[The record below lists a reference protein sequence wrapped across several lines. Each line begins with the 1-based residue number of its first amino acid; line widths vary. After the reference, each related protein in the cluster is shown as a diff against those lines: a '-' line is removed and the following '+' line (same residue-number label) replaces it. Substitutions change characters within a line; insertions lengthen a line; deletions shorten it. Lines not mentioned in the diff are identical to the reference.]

1 MHDQLVTGRRFR
13 VLSIVDDVTRECL
26 RALADTSISGRR
38 VMRELADLITERG
51 RPKMIVSNNRT
62 KLTSNAVGHVRLH
75 LRPCRRSLRKPSHTG
90 TRRKLPMPNR
100 KDIADM
106 IIARMTSEQARMTS
120 QYAASRGGIGYF
132 YIDNLLPE
140 ELALAI
146 HAQFPKPET
155 MKLKKTLREY
165 KYIAAQMNHYD
176 PILEESVYAFQDE
189 RVVELVK
196 NICDMK
202 SAYPDVHLYAGG
214 ISMMGKDQYLN
225 PHLDN
230 SHDKDRDRWR
240 VLNLL
245 YYVTPDWKEENGGN
259 LEVWPG
265 GVENE
270 QTTIHS
276 RFNRLV
282 VMATHNQS
290 WHSVSPIK
298 VDGFRC
304 CVSNYYFAD
313 EALKPDDTF
322 HVTSFRG
329 RPEQKIRDVVLRADA
344 TARMAVRKV
353 FAKGVVENEHLY
365 KREQDR

>member
-1 MHDQLVTGRRFR
+1 MT
-13 VLSIVDDVTRECL
+13 TRHE
-26 RALADTSISGRR
+26 
-38 VMRELADLITERG
+38 
-51 RPKMIVSNNRT
+51 
-62 KLTSNAVGHVRLH
+62 
-75 LRPCRRSLRKPSHTG
+75 
-90 TRRKLPMPNR
+90 
-100 KDIADM
+100 IAD
-106 IIARMTSEQARMTS
+106 IIVRRMTDEKERMIE
-120 QYAASRGGIGYF
+120 QYAASREGIGHF
-132 YIDNLLPE
+132 YIDDVLPE
-140 ELALAI
+140 EMALAI
-146 HAQFPKPET
+146 HRQFPKPET

-165 KYIAAQMNHYD
+165 KYIAAQMDQYD
-176 PILEESVYAFQDE
+176 PILEESVYAFQDD

-196 NICDMK
+196 EICGMA

-245 YYVTPDWKEENGGN
+245 YYVTPDWDEPNGGN
-259 LEVWPG
+259 LELWPN
-265 GVENE
+265 GVEGG

-276 RFNRLV
+276 RFNRLA

-298 VDGFRC
+298 ADGFRC

-313 EALKPDDTF
+313 EALRADDSF

-329 RPEQKIRDVVLRADA
+329 RPDQKVRDIVLRADA
-344 TARMAVRKV
+344 GARMALRKV
-353 FAKGVVENEHLY
+353 FTKGVAEADHVY
-365 KREQDR
+365 KRDQ